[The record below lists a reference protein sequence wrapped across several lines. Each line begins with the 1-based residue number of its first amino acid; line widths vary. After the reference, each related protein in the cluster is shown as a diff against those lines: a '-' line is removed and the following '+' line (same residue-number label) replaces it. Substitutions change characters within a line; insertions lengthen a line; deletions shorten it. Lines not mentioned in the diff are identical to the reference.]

1 MTGLDFITRS
11 MILAGILGQGET
23 PSPEDVDC
31 AQGLL
36 NDMFDSW
43 NTERLN
49 IYVVTNRLWALR
61 AGVGTYFIGPATSG
75 PVDFDTP
82 SITMIQNAN
91 IVYAGIRLPLD
102 LATSVQWAAITEL
115 TNQALV
121 PNKLY
126 CDYQFPIASLNLNP
140 IPQTAVALELFTWQI
155 LAAVTD
161 LTLDFAF
168 PTGYLEPL
176 QYNFIV
182 RLVPAFT
189 NGQEATQ
196 SQIQIALDSKARL
209 RQLNA
214 QRLNGPVSEAT
225 SGQIPTNG
233 LPPAAPQ

>member
-1 MTGLDFITRS
+1 MTGLDFITRTL
-11 MILAGILGQGET
+11 IVAGILGQGET

-31 AQGLL
+31 AQNLL
-36 NDMFDSW
+36 NDMLDSW

-49 IYVVTNRLWALR
+49 IYVVTSRIWALR
-61 AGVGTYFIGPATSG
+61 AGAGTYFIGPASSG
-75 PVDFDTP
+75 SVDFDTP

-91 IVYAGIRLPLD
+91 IMYAGIRLPLD
-102 LATSVQWAAITEL
+102 LPNSVQWAAITEL

-126 CDYQFPIASLNLNP
+126 CDYQFPIAALNLNP
-140 IPQTAVALELFTWQI
+140 IPQTAVGLELFTWQI
-155 LAAVTD
+155 LAAITD
-161 LTLDFAF
+161 LTLDLSF

-176 QYNFIV
+176 QYNLIV
-182 RLVPAFT
+182 RCVPAFL
-189 NGQEATQ
+189 GQEASAT
-196 SQIQIALDSKARL
+196 QIQIATDSRGRL